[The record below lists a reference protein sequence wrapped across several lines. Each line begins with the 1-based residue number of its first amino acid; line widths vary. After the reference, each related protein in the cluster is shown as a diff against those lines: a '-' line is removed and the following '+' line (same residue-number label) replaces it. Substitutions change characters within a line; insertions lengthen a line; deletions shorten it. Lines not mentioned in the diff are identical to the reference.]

1 MIGRLRQLRTKQR
14 LPGGKHFQIGCITML
29 HQQSS
34 ASQSRLQGSDLFI
47 QQDSFSLTGL
57 IGNQRIIHLTTGIEQ
72 RLLRLLPAVH
82 GQCGIVPPPVLC

>member
-57 IGNQRIIHLTTGIEQ
+57 IGNQRISPLFTA
-72 RLLRLLPAVH
+72 LRKSALV
-82 GQCGIVPPPVLC
+82 V